1 MVEKKTNRYATL
13 LITLVFSMLVGAVFM
28 FLIGYHPFD
37 AYIQLFK
44 GAFGGTVAFGTTL
57 QKFAPILLTGV
68 GFAVAGRVGCFNAG
82 IEGNLYLGAITAA
95 FVGHWVR
102 GLPGPIHMLLCFAA
116 SAVVGA
122 LWAAIPALLKN
133 KWGVNEIC
141 VCILSSYVAK
151 YITSYLCNG
160 PLSAMTGMPQTPEV
174 EEGVKL
180 VQILKPSQANTGL
193 FLAILIVFLV
203 FWLLYRSTI
212 GYKLNTA
219 GLNPAHATYMGI
231 DAKKMLLQGMMISG
245 AIGGIAG
252 AIETLGVY
260 GYFLDNFSMNI
271 ANDGMLASMIV
282 WNDIRLIP
290 VMSFFIAVLKS
301 GSLSMERFA
310 GVPRSIV
317 DMITAVFI
325 IFATME
331 GLFALNKLR
340 RNAKGKAKEEK
351 AHE

>member
-1 MVEKKTNRYATL
+1 MAEQKTNRYVTL
-13 LITLVFSMLVGAVFM
+13 FITLVFSMLVGAVFM
-28 FLIGYHPFD
+28 WIVGYHPLD

-44 GAFGGTVAFGTTL
+44 GAFGGKVEFGTTV
-57 QKFAPILLTGV
+57 QKFVPILLTGI

-82 IEGNLYLGAITAA
+82 IEGELYLGAIAAA
-95 FVGHWVR
+95 FVGHWVQ
-102 GLPGPIHMLLCFAA
+102 GVPAPIHMLLCFLAA
-116 SAVVGA
+116 AVVGA
-122 LWAAIPALLKN
+122 LWAAIPAVLKN
-133 KWGVNEIC
+133 KWNVNEIC

-151 YITSYLCNG
+151 YLTSYLCNG
-160 PLSAMTGMPQTPEV
+160 PMSAMTGMPQTPEV

-180 VQILKPSQANTGL
+180 TQILEPSQANTGL
-193 FLAILIVFLV
+193 FIAILILAVV
-203 FWLLYRSTI
+203 IWMLYKSTL
-212 GYKLNTA
+212 GYKLNMV
-219 GLNPAHATYMGI
+219 GLNPFHAQYMGI
-231 DAKKMLLQGMMISG
+231 DPKKMILQGMLISG

-260 GYFLDNFSMNI
+260 GYFLDNFSLNI

-290 VMSFFIAVLKS
+290 VMSFFIAVLKA

-317 DMITAVFI
+317 DTITAVFI

-331 GLFALNKLR
+331 GLFKISLKR
-340 RNAKGKAKEEK
+340 RKKS
-351 AHE
+351 